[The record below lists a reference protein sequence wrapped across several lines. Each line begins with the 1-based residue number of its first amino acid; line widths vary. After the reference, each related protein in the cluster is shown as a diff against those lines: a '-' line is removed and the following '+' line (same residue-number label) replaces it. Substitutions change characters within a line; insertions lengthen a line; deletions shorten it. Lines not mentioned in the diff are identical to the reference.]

1 MQLLTLQHLQ
11 PPYPIC
17 SMYSIFTYIWVIY
30 GVNVGKYSI
39 HGAYGYVHKF
49 WCFFSETFFFRSQ
62 VDVAKNQQLASQQG
76 IRFLA
81 PLAPLYADLMRI

>member
-1 MQLLTLQHLQ
+1 MLVNI
-11 PPYPIC
+11 PY
-17 SMYSIFTYIWVIY
+17 MEHMGMFTNF
-30 GVNVGKYSI
+30 GVF
-39 HGAYGYVHKF
+39 F
-49 WCFFSETFFFRSQ
+49 WDLFFFFRSQ